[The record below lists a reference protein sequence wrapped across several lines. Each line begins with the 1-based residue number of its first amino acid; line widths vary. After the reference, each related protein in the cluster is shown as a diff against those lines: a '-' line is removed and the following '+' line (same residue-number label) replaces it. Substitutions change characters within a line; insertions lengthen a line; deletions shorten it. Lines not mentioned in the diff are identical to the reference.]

1 MDGYF
6 KRGQILVQLSNFYL
20 KKKNIKSVQIKLPN
34 ILIYIFFQNP
44 FSKSLSNRKQKLIV
58 INVIIN
64 IDFRNCIDAQQ

>member
-20 KKKNIKSVQIKLPN
+20 KKKNIQSVQIKLPN

-44 FSKSLSNRKQKLIV
+44 FSKSLSNMKQKLIV

-64 IDFRNCIDAQQ
+64 IDFRNCIHAQQ

>member
-20 KKKNIKSVQIKLPN
+20 KKKNIQSVQIKLPN